1 MNKIKEFL
9 GKFSKPREFTYA
21 DGMAIYFGLAYLFFN
36 ASFK

>member
-9 GKFSKPREFTYA
+9 GRLSEPKEFTYG
-21 DGMAIYFGLAYLFFN
+21 DGIAIYFGLAYIFFN